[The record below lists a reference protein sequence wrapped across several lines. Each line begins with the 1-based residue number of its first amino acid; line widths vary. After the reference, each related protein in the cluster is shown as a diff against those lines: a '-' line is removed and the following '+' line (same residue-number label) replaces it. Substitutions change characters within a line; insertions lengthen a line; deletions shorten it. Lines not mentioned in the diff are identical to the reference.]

1 MAIKP
6 PTTRL
11 LTGHAGPVFTLGWS
25 VDGKKLASGSK
36 DEGIRIWNPERTDYG
51 KASAELKG
59 HTLRINQLRWDP
71 THPERLASAGEDGTL
86 RFWDIRQGS
95 KPTRTIEN
103 DSPKTS
109 FLNLC
114 WSPDASVVAIGDSND
129 RLQFYE
135 AASGK
140 KLGEHFEY
148 SKSPMA
154 NEGQK
159 NQINELAFAYSGEYL
174 FLPTGAGEVM
184 TYAFEFQGDSVTL
197 KEYHRCEPHAAVLNC
212 IDTDPRGRYI
222 AVGGADSIVSLI
234 DVEEF
239 YCVKTFAH
247 LDSDVRTISF
257 SYDGDFIAFA
267 GKDTFIDISS
277 VATGSQVRRIDNLTF
292 PVNTIAWH
300 PSKYFLAYAGDEK
313 AGNVRV
319 ANLAV

>member
-1 MAIKP
+1 HFIS
-6 PTTRL
+6 
-11 LTGHAGPVFTLGWS
+11 VFTLGWS

-36 DEGIRIWNPERTDYG
+36 DEGIRIWNPERTDY
-51 KASAELKG
+51 
-59 HTLRINQLRWDP
+59 RITNSIILDSYSRVFSELRWDP

-154 NEGQK
+154 NE
-159 NQINELAFAYSGEYL
+159 LAFAYSGEYL
-174 FLPTGAGEVM
+174 FLPTGAGEVV
-184 TYAFEFQGDSVTL
+184 TYGFEFQGDSVSL
-197 KEYHRCEPHAAVLNC
+197 KEYHRCTPHAAVLNC

-239 YCVKTFAH
+239 YCVNTFAH

-277 VATGSQVRRIDNLTF
+277 VASGAQVRRIDNLTF

>member
-1 MAIKP
+1 MAVKP

-11 LTGHAGPVFTLGWS
+11 LTGHTGPVFTLGWS

-51 KASAELKG
+51 KASAELKSHAG
-59 HTLRINQLRWDP
+59 RINQLRWDP

-103 DSPKTS
+103 DSKLS

-114 WSPDASVVAIGDSND
+114 WSPDASIVAIGDSKD

-135 AASGK
+135 TSSGK
-140 KLGEHFEY
+140 KVGEHVEY
-148 SKSPMA
+148 SKGSTA
-154 NEGQK
+154 HEGQK
-159 NQINELAFAYSGEYL
+159 DQINEVSFSHSGDY
-174 FLPTGAGEVM
+174 FFIPTGVGEVV
-184 TYAFEFQGDSVTL
+184 TYKFEFNSDKINL
-197 KEYHRCEPHAAVLNC
+197 KEFHRSSPHACTIYC

-222 AVGGADSIVSLI
+222 AVGGADSTVSLL
-234 DVEEF
+234 DLEEF

-257 SYDGDFIAFA
+257 SYDGDFIAVA
-267 GKDTFIDISS
+267 GKDLFIDISS
-277 VATGSQVRRIDNLTF
+277 VSSGTQVRKIDNLTY
-292 PVNTIAWH
+292 PINSLAWH